1 MTKEKFLKRCETAW
15 DAGYINK
22 ESIKMLRLAV
32 EYTSR
37 LQWWQADIA
46 EEAMSEIQEE
56 SKWRQLATFSELYKC
71 VQLAY
76 LLCHPCDECA
86 ENPNAWHTRW
96 WFCNCKK

>member
-37 LQWWQADIA
+37 LQ
-46 EEAMSEIQEE
+46 
-56 SKWRQLATFSELYKC
+56 
-71 VQLAY
+71 
-76 LLCHPCDECA
+76 
-86 ENPNAWHTRW
+86 
-96 WFCNCKK
+96 